1 MVVTK
6 GKSSVVKPGDENE
19 GYGGTGNRTRKL
31 RPNSKVG
38 DGPAGT
44 AGAVKGGRVEAGEE
58 EGGRGG
64 RGRSW
69 KVGEIKG
76 KWGREER
83 REARR
88 VERRKDGGVEVSA
101 VSSDVGKM
109 GTCGIVPYMGAAW
122 VRRFQTGGNVTYKLA
137 DTLETVR
144 SRTRSRACGGGRVL
158 SRVACWVVLLYHLTL
173 AYCALSIVYF
183 FNVAIV
189 RREHDV
195 G

>member
-1 MVVTK
+1 
-6 GKSSVVKPGDENE
+6 
-19 GYGGTGNRTRKL
+19 
-31 RPNSKVG
+31 
-38 DGPAGT
+38 
-44 AGAVKGGRVEAGEE
+44 
-58 EGGRGG
+58 
-64 RGRSW
+64 
-69 KVGEIKG
+69 VGEIKG

-88 VERRKDGGVEVSA
+88 VERRKDEGVEVSA

-122 VRRFQTGGNVTYKLA
+122 MRHFQTGGNVTYKLA

-144 SRTRSRACGGGRVL
+144 SRTRSRACGGVVGGRWGAARVL
-158 SRVACWVVLLYHLTL
+158 SRVAWRVVLLYHLTL
-173 AYCALSIVYF
+173 AYCTLSIVYC